1 MDTMLRVSKEY
12 RNQVKYAVLLP
23 FFFFFFIFVYDPFSF
38 REVMDVGGKSWT
50 FHLLMLCCIMVGVLS
65 LTRLVFSVLYKYV
78 PFKWWHY
85 ILWCLGEVLVS
96 AFFFALYISLFY
108 LKAEGMPYFT
118 ALSYS
123 FKILFLTLV
132 YPYIIAIATRI
143 IINKSLDLENTAKE
157 PEETLI
163 KFRDEHKRLKLT
175 IDPSAVLFIE
185 ADENYIKIN
194 YLDND
199 KTRVYQLRNSMKS
212 FEEDAARHGFVRCH
226 RSYYVNPR
234 HVRLLSRGKDGVIY
248 TEFIR
253 EGVGRIPV
261 SKRYYQNLADML

>member
-1 MDTMLRVSKEY
+1 MDTTLRVSKGY
-12 RNQVKYAVLLP
+12 KNQVKYAFLLP
-23 FFFFFFIFVYDPFSF
+23 AFFIFFMSVYDPFSF
-38 REVMDVGGKSWT
+38 KEMMNVGGKTTT
-50 FHLLMLCCIMVGVLS
+50 FHLLMLSSIMIGVLS
-65 LTRLVFSVLYKYV
+65 ITRLVFSALYKYV

-85 ILWCLGEVLVS
+85 VLWCLGEVLVT

-108 LKAEGMPYFT
+108 LKSGGMPYFS

-123 FKILFLTLV
+123 FKIIFLTLV
-132 YPYIIAIATRI
+132 YPYIIAIATRVI
-143 IINKSLDLENTAKE
+143 KNKSTDLENTVKE

-234 HVRLLSRGKDGVIY
+234 HVKLLSRGKDGVIY

>member
-1 MDTMLRVSKEY
+1 MDTLLRVSKGY
-12 RNQVKYAVLLP
+12 RNQVKYAVILP
-23 FFFFFFIFVYDPFSF
+23 VFFLFFMSVYEPFSF
-38 REVMDVGGKSWT
+38 MDVVNVGGKSLT
-50 FHLLMLCCIMVGVLS
+50 FHLLMLSSVMMGVLA
-65 LTRLVFSVLYKYV
+65 LTRLVFSVLYKYI

-85 ILWCLGEVLVS
+85 VLWCLGEVLVIS
-96 AFFFALYISLFY
+96 FFFALYISLFY
-108 LKAEGMPYFT
+108 LKNGGMPYFS

-123 FKILFLTLV
+123 FKVVFLVLV
-132 YPYIIAIATRI
+132 YPYIISISARVIA
-143 IINKSLDLENTAKE
+143 NKSMDLENSSKE
-157 PEETLI
+157 PDETLI

-175 IDPSAVLFIE
+175 IDPSAVLYIQ